1 MTTKMKNT
9 PSQSINGIL
18 VILSI
23 FNAKVRYSYL
33 FVHDG
38 IKNIPRAERT
48 LDKYWKGIVKG
59 IRWAPFSASRKR
71 KDRKVSICFGS
82 N

>member
-1 MTTKMKNT
+1 MSE
-9 PSQSINGIL
+9 P
-18 VILSI
+18 VISSM
-23 FNAKVRYSYL
+23 FNAEVLYSYL

-38 IKNIPRAERT
+38 IKNIPKAECT

-59 IRWAPFSASRKR
+59 IRKVPFSASK
-71 KDRKVSICFGS
+71 KQKHSIVSICFRS